1 MLEIFLF
8 EFVKI
13 IHLIVFIETQVLV
26 VKSLDLSATIDTD
39 GSQDGIESENNNLY
53 FAIEQDRGY
62 LLQDESLCI

>member
-26 VKSLDLSATIDTD
+26 VVSLDLSAAIDTD
-39 GSQDGIESENNNLY
+39 GSQDGIEGENNNLH
-53 FAIEQDRGY
+53 FAIEKDWGY